1 MKVLVISIWGLYYHR
16 GRSQIASTSE
26 SHRRDLIIQ
35 RYDRSDWRVGLLQCS
50 HSLKGARQIRG
61 QGRENCSE
69 NTEVLKLVV
78 ERDEEATMSPEGLS
92 YPRAKR
98 RLERRWTRMSTTMP
112 QRRIYRLR
120 RKGRRCKATD
130 SRAMGSAT
138 PWYRRGG
145 TSVESSIPCSHG
157 GRALVVKRGR
167 GSGECRDKL
176 QVPKQGVRAEA
187 MKLHKTDV
195 DGLLIKIAKSERL
208 RVDAGVLN
216 QETK

>member
-1 MKVLVISIWGLYYHR
+1 MGAVYHR

-35 RYDRSDWRVGLLQCS
+35 RYDQSDWRVGLLQCS

-69 NTEVLKLVV
+69 NIEVLKQVV

-98 RLERRWTRMSTTMP
+98 RLERRWTRMSTTVP

-138 PWYRRGG
+138 PWYRKGG
-145 TSVESSIPCSHG
+145 TSKDTQESTRINTTRSTPHQS
-157 GRALVVKRGR
+157 
-167 GSGECRDKL
+167 
-176 QVPKQGVRAEA
+176 Q
-187 MKLHKTDV
+187 
-195 DGLLIKIAKSERL
+195 LLTSLSSMADQSLTTQQQRL
-208 RVDAGVLN
+208 RAVGEPRGVL
-216 QETK
+216 QPKKKIEDPTKGEEMQRLQRLR